1 MKKKI
6 CLLLVLCIM
15 TSLCACGS
23 SKKNKSD
30 KSDLSDL
37 LLSGETKNKNK
48 EKAKETT
55 KETTTE
61 EDNKIKIDPFEDLKV
76 TFMGA
81 SPFLRINIDNSKCS
95 DIVQYKVSYDY
106 DDKNYRIGDKVTVWA
121 KPYNDYYS
129 SGTDEYELK
138 STSKE
143 YKVESTAEWLTSL
156 DGIDMTE
163 LNKEVEDKL
172 ASSTTETVGDNKFGG
187 VFLGGND
194 ISSIGQARLRARY
207 FVTIKPS
214 QYDSFDSL
222 SSYSKFNYYICIYD
236 FDIGL
241 EGRFDEKNATITCGV
256 ILSNIEKETDGT
268 LKWDT
273 SLDYSAERN
282 NYDKIVNDCV
292 TSKRDNYN
300 VTDVTETAQ

>member
-30 KSDLSDL
+30 NSDLADL
-37 LLSGETKNKNK
+37 FLSGETKKKNK
-48 EKAKETT
+48 EKATETT

-76 TFMGA
+76 TFLGA

-95 DIVQYKVSYDY
+95 DIVQYKVNYDY

-121 KPYNDYYS
+121 KLYNDYYS
-129 SGTDEYELK
+129 SGTDEYELED
-138 STSKE
+138 TSKVYE
-143 YKVESTAEWLTSL
+143 VEDTAEWLTSI
-156 DGIDMTE
+156 DNIDMTE
-163 LNKEVEDKL
+163 INKEIEDKL
-172 ASSTTETVGDNKFGG
+172 AACTTETIGDYDFGG
-187 VFLGGND
+187 VYLGGGRV
-194 ISSIGQARLRARY
+194 SSIGQAKLRARY
-207 FVTIKPS
+207 FVTLKPS
-214 QYDSFDSL
+214 QYNSFDSF
-222 SSYSKFNYYICIYD
+222 SSYSKFNYYVCIYD

-241 EGRFDEKNATITCGV
+241 DTHSDEKNATVTCGV
-256 ILSNIEKETDGT
+256 ILSNIEKDTDGT
-268 LKWDT
+268 LRWDT
-273 SLDYSAERN
+273 SLDYSAEKN
-282 NYDKIVNDCV
+282 NYDKVVNDEV

-300 VTDVTETAQ
+300 VTEITE